1 MNPESNPQEWIR
13 IADMDISTA
22 HHLFESVHPQ
32 PLEIISFHAQQAA
45 EKIMK
50 CFLINK
56 GIEFPKTHDLVV
68 ICNMCMN
75 LDASFD
81 DIYTASSLLTR
92 YGVMPRYPNVIE
104 LTAHDV
110 EKALEHADEI
120 MTFVK
125 SKITT

>member
-1 MNPESNPQEWIR
+1 
-13 IADMDISTA
+13 
-22 HHLFESVHPQ
+22 
-32 PLEIISFHAQQAA
+32 
-45 EKIMK
+45 
-50 CFLINK
+50 
-56 GIEFPKTHDLVV
+56 
-68 ICNMCMN
+68 MN